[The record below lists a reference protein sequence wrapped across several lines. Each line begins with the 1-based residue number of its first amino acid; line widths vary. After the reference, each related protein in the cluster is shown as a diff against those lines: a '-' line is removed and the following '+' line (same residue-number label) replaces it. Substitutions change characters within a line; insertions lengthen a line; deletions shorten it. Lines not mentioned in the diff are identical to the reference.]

1 MLRYLKAAFLAR
13 PRIPFL
19 GSLPVIL
26 LATGVVIA
34 LGVIRPIIGV
44 VGIAAILAFCYAI
57 ASTQRFRDL
66 VDAEDMASRL
76 GGPSNAAANESRGRL
91 AGALRT
97 EPRTR
102 LAALEAK
109 SRKILDLYRA
119 HGADPLLQQNSK
131 DALDKL
137 QWVYLRLLHGSQ
149 TIADQD
155 RLIDRATLE
164 REIRSLEQST
174 QDAGASPS
182 LRESQQAT
190 LAMLRQRL
198 ANHLQRSET
207 LREIQSDLKRV
218 EAQIDLALDDAT
230 MRGTPTAV
238 SANVELAS
246 RMLDPSL
253 FELSSSTPDA
263 KNYAVESPHANL
275 EPER

>member
-13 PRIPFL
+13 PRIPVL

-26 LATGVVIA
+26 LATGVVLA

-44 VGIAAILAFCYAI
+44 VGIAGILAFCYAL

-66 VDAEDMASRL
+66 VDAEELASKL
-76 GGPSNAAANESRGRL
+76 GTPSNAAANESRGRL

-97 EPRTR
+97 EARTK
-102 LAALEAK
+102 LSALEAQ

-119 HGADPLLQQNSK
+119 NGADLLLLQNSR

-155 RLIDRATLE
+155 RLIDRAALE
-164 REIRSLEQST
+164 REITTLERDQA
-174 QDAGASPS
+174 DANASPS

-190 LAMLRQRL
+190 LTMLRQRL
-198 ANHLQRSET
+198 ANHIERGTT

-218 EAQIDLALDDAT
+218 EAQVDLALDDAT

-253 FELSSSTPDA
+253 FELSSTSNSEMEPPRTD
-263 KNYAVESPHANL
+263 L